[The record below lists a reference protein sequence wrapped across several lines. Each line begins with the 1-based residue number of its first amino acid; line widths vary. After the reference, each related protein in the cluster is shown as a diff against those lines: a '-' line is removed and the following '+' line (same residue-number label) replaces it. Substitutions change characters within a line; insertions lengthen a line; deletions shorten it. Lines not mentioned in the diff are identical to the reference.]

1 MRISDWSS
9 DVCSSDLSVMAEAS
23 SPSSSSTAMTWLT
36 GTPSVP
42 SATRI
47 FPILPSSTASTSMVA
62 LSVSISAM
70 TSPELISSP
79 SFTSHLASVPSVMV
93 GDSAG
98 IRMLIGICVS
108 PPPASVAVADFFGAD
123 DDIVDLRQR
132 QGLQVGG
139 IGHRH
144 VDAADPLHRR
154 VEPEIGRAHV

>member
-1 MRISDWSS
+1 M
-9 DVCSSDLSVMAEAS
+9 
-23 SPSSSSTAMTWLT
+23 
-36 GTPSVP
+36 
-42 SATRI
+42 I

-108 PPPASVAVADFFGAD
+108 LPPASVAVADFFGAD

-154 VEPEIGRAHV
+154 VEPVEGLPQHHQGDLRADAGKIGRAHV

>member
-1 MRISDWSS
+1 
-9 DVCSSDLSVMAEAS
+9 
-23 SPSSSSTAMTWLT
+23 MTWLT

-79 SFTSHLASVPSVMV
+79 SFTSHLASVPPVMV

-98 IRMLIGICVS
+98 IRMLSGICVS
-108 PPPASVAVADFFGAD
+108 PPPASVAVADFIGAD
-123 DDIVDLRQR
+123 DAIVDLRQR
-132 QGLQVGG
+132 QGLQFGG
-139 IGHRH
+139 IRHRP
-144 VDAADPLHRR
+144 AGRPDPPQPPLGPVAGLAPH
-154 VEPEIGRAHV
+154 PPGAPP